1 MGDLRFHGGEVAA
14 VPARLRQDVAR
25 DGLLSLRLAF
35 QRAHPALELLS
46 AQSSG
51 FVDHLAPFVLFA
63 GPAATTLFLAGKGL
77 VSVRRVLESYE
88 SSVIQGWWPD
98 SRRGHRCGR
107 VRTAPVTTA
116 ASCDIQA
123 T

>member
-1 MGDLRFHGGEVAA
+1 MRSSLLILIALRADAHVNHHVREGDLGELGQHFLCRQ
-14 VPARLRQDVAR
+14 PGRLGNYHLDLR
-25 DGLLSLRLAF
+25 D
-35 QRAHPALELLS
+35 
-46 AQSSG
+46 
-51 FVDHLAPFVLFA
+51 
-63 GPAATTLFLAGKGL
+63 ATL